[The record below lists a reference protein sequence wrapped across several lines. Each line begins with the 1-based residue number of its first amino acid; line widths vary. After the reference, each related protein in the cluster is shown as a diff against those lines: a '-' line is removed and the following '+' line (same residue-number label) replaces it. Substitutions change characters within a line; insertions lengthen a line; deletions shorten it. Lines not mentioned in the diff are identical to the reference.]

1 MKKKLKLKK
10 SVKIILC
17 LIIISSIGYYKYN
30 IYLQEQKVKE
40 SLDYKLTDVGYTKNE
55 ITLLTTTFDEDTV
68 LSFTEK
74 SKDEQTLE
82 IISNEYFIL
91 NNYTSYLDYLTLNR
105 HADID
110 YTITLVNTNTHI
122 DYYDTLYESDENNE
136 YLMLINKYYGLKST
150 FIPTNLTT
158 ISIHDS
164 WGESGTQMIKEVV
177 YNAFTNMKDAA
188 KSYEINLMIN
198 TSYRSYESQDN
209 IYTAYKEDRGMRY
222 ADTYA
227 ARAGH
232 SEHQTGLALDIYSL
246 EDPSKATFEGSNTYN
261 WLILNCYKY
270 GFILRYPSD
279 KTEIT
284 GFDSEPWHYRYVGID
299 VATEIH
305 NLNITFDEYYA
316 YYIDNN

>member
-1 MKKKLKLKK
+1 MKKKIKLKK
-10 SVKIILC
+10 SVKIVLFIILVF
-17 LIIISSIGYYKYN
+17 SIAYYNYS
-30 IYLQEQKVKE
+30 IYLGEKKILE
-40 SLDYKLTDVGYTKNE
+40 SLDYKLSEIGYSDDE
-55 ITLLTTTFDEDTV
+55 ITLLYNAFDDDTI

-82 IISNEYFIL
+82 IIQNEYFIL
-91 NNYTSYLDYLTLNR
+91 KNYDSYLDYLLLNR
-105 HADID
+105 HAEINN
-110 YTITLVNTNTHI
+110 TITLVNTNTHL
-122 DYYDTLYESDENNE
+122 DYYEVINKTNETSE
-136 YLMLINKYYGLKST
+136 YLMLVNKYNALSSS

-158 ISIHDS
+158 ISVHDS

-188 KSYEINLMIN
+188 TSYNINLMIN
-198 TSYRSYESQDN
+198 SSFRSYESQDE
-209 IYTAYKEDRGMRY
+209 IYTSYKEDRGMRY

-246 EDPSKATFEGSNTYN
+246 EDPSKSTFEGSNTYN
-261 WLILNCYKY
+261 WLISNCYKY

-284 GFDSEPWHYRYVGID
+284 GFDSEPWHYRYVGIEI
-299 VATEIH
+299 ATDITE
-305 NLNITFDEYYA
+305 LGITFDEYYA
-316 YYIDNN
+316 YYIDNI